1 MTKRH
6 HRHRRV
12 GGTQPS
18 INTDEKV
25 QPFKINEIINNIFS
39 VSFNVSMILIFF
51 VVLAISL
58 MATVNLLM
66 LIVYVIYETVSWRED
81 TIIKDT
87 LKYKIIQYADFLSGF
102 SSQEPLFM
110 INTSASLISLI
121 IMIYVFLV
129 FICMLCIILYFTYTV
144 LVPALYPNFLIDGSM
159 SGKSFA
165 QYISLALFAGLVFAI
180 VLGVFH
186 TLYMNR
192 IVQYEVMSI
201 KNKIVSID
209 KTIKHQ
215 INSPDN
221 KFNAEL
227 FDNLITK
234 TKGTAYLSDFQK
246 YVINDYKQKDYA
258 KAQQKI
264 IMIILYSHLYDN
276 IPDTNPRALQLVNYY
291 FFKEPYIPA
300 IEMEINVDDTSD
312 LSFVSLLLDKNNVGG
327 ISDNLLSITYDYFYT
342 GIEKD
347 ANIQK
352 VKDNVTRFF
361 NNLNKELTSFT
372 FQNKL
377 HLFIWYIV
385 IFFVL
390 TVIALYIYMRVVY
403 KMSNGTFNKPMETL
417 AGIIVKG
424 IETTAHITNKPE
436 GTEQNPNQDVS
447 IPHVDG
453 WVPNESTNEIMN
465 IMETNPDI
473 DTKTVDAPNQ
483 LQGNTDGLVPKNE
496 STNVAQYRPKL
507 IEAEN
512 TLKNLNK
519 P

>member
-6 HRHRRV
+6 HRHRRI
-12 GGTQPS
+12 GGTLPS
-18 INTDEKV
+18 INTDEQV

-66 LIVYVIYETVSWRED
+66 LIIYVIYETVSSRED

-110 INTSASLISLI
+110 INTSASLVSLI

-129 FICMLCIILYFTYTV
+129 FICMICIILYFTYTI

-165 QYISLALFAGLVFAI
+165 QYISVAMFAGLVFAI

-186 TLYMNR
+186 TLYINN
-192 IVQYEVMSI
+192 IVKPEVMNI
-201 KNKIVSID
+201 KKKIASID
-209 KTIKHQ
+209 KTIKRQ
-215 INSPDN
+215 LNSPDN

-234 TKGTAYLSDFQK
+234 TKGTAYLSDFRK
-246 YVINDYKQKDYA
+246 YVMNDYKQKDYS

-300 IEMEINVDDTSD
+300 AEMEINVNDTSD
-312 LSFVSLLLDKNNVGG
+312 LSFVSLLLDKNNVGA
-327 ISDNLLSITYDYFYT
+327 ISDELINYDFYT

-347 ANIQK
+347 ANIRK
-352 VKDNVTRFF
+352 VRENVMRFF
-361 NNLNKELTSFT
+361 NNLNKELTAFT

-390 TVIALYIYMRVVY
+390 TIIALYIYMQVVY
-403 KMSNGTFNKPMETL
+403 KMSNGTFNKPMQEL
-417 AGIIVKG
+417 AGNITNG
-424 IETTAHITNKPE
+424 ISSGLGIATAVVVPSAPDVPNKPE
-436 GTEQNPNQDVS
+436 VK
-447 IPHVDG
+447 IDG
-453 WVPNESTNEIMN
+453 WEPI
-465 IMETNPDI
+465 
-473 DTKTVDAPNQ
+473 AQ
-483 LQGNTDGLVPKNE
+483 
-496 STNVAQYRPKL
+496 STNVANRPKNYL
-507 IEAEN
+507 ES
-512 TLKNLNK
+512 KNDTTNDLNK
-519 P
+519 DK

>member
-6 HRHRRV
+6 HRHRRI
-12 GGTQPS
+12 GGTASS

-58 MATVNLLM
+58 IATVNLLI
-66 LIVYVIYETVSWRED
+66 LIVYVIYETVSSRED

-121 IMIYVFLV
+121 IMIYIFLV

-165 QYISLALFAGLVFAI
+165 EYISVALFAGVIFAI

-186 TLYMNR
+186 TLYMNQ
-192 IVQYEVMSI
+192 IVKPEVMNM
-201 KNKIVSID
+201 KKKIASID
-209 KTIKHQ
+209 KTIKRQ
-215 INSPDN
+215 LNSPDN

-227 FDNLITK
+227 FDNLIIK
-234 TKGTAYLSDFQK
+234 TKGTVYLSDFRK
-246 YVINDYKQKDYA
+246 YIMNDYKQKDYA

-291 FFKEPYIPA
+291 FFKEPYIPIA
-300 IEMEINVDDTSD
+300 EMEINDDDTSD
-312 LSFVSLLLDKNNVGG
+312 LSFVSLLLDKNNVGAIG
-327 ISDNLLSITYDYFYT
+327 DDLINYDFYT
-342 GIEKD
+342 LETGMKQD
-347 ANIQK
+347 VNIQK
-352 VKDNVTRFF
+352 VRDNVIRFF

-403 KMSNGTFNKPMETL
+403 KMSNGTFNKPMEAL
-417 AGIIVKG
+417 AGSIVYV
-424 IETTAHITNKPE
+424 IETTAFTNKPE

-453 WVPNESTNEIMN
+453 WISKNESTNEIMN

-473 DTKTVDAPNQ
+473 DAANQ
-483 LQGNTDGLVPKNE
+483 LQGNIDGLVPKNE
-496 STNVAQYRPKL
+496 LTNVIQNRSKPMEPDSYTTRQVF
-507 IEAEN
+507 
-512 TLKNLNK
+512 NK
-519 P
+519 Q